1 LVDAELEGVFLRV
14 LIVDDALF
22 MRKVLRSILEDQGH
36 EVVGEAGSSKEA
48 VEQYPRLQPD
58 VVTLDFTLPDLDG
71 LKTLRL
77 LRGYD
82 RGVRAI
88 MITAMGQE
96 WMVKEARSLGAVDF
110 IVKPFDPERVRQA
123 LVRAQGDRR

>member
-1 LVDAELEGVFLRV
+1 MRI

-22 MRKVLRSILEDQGH
+22 MRKVLRGILEQLGH

-48 VEQYPRLQPD
+48 VALYPVLQPD

-77 LRGYD
+77 LKGYD
-82 RGVRAI
+82 AGVKAI

-96 WMVKEARSLGAVDF
+96 WMVKEARMLGAVDF
-110 IVKPFDPERVRQA
+110 IVKPFDPERVRLA
-123 LVRAQGDRR
+123 LERVRGNI

>member
-1 LVDAELEGVFLRV
+1 MRVF
-14 LIVDDALF
+14 IVDDALF
-22 MRKVLRSILEDQGH
+22 MRKVLRGILEDQGH
-36 EVVGEAGSSKEA
+36 EVVGEASSSKEA
-48 VEQYPRLQPD
+48 VAQYPRLKPD

-82 RGVRAI
+82 PGVKAI
-88 MITAMGQE
+88 MITAMGQG

-110 IVKPFDPERVRQA
+110 IVKPFNPERVRLA
-123 LVRAQGDRR
+123 LQRVQENI

>member
-1 LVDAELEGVFLRV
+1 MRV